1 MQSCETL
8 MQRPWRA
15 AANDHLDL
23 ACKPIGANIMYMML
37 VHCTHGMCLSATVY
51 RCHRSA
57 VHRICNMLAA
67 LHVDSNFPCLQFT
80 PR

>member
-23 ACKPIGANIMYMML
+23 ACKPIGANIYML
-37 VHCTHGMCLSATVY
+37 VQCYVALYTVY

-57 VHRICNMLAA
+57 A
-67 LHVDSNFPCLQFT
+67 LRQCTESATC
-80 PR
+80 